1 VPEGVRIQ
9 TVSKGSVAEVAD
21 LRIGDVVFEAAGT
34 AIKQAADLR
43 AAVEKTA
50 PGTWLPLKVKRQN
63 ESVELIAKFPAPR

>member
-1 VPEGVRIQ
+1 
-9 TVSKGSVAEVAD
+9 